1 MHTFTR
7 ILKYGWL
14 NFWRNIWVSS
24 ATIGI
29 MILALSMI
37 AIIVI
42 GRSMTETFISSLQQ
56 KVDVSVYF
64 VPDAKEGDI
73 LQAKSVLE
81 ARPEVRDV
89 QYISRDQAID
99 TFKEKHK
106 DNAVLMDSLN
116 ELGSNPL
123 QATLNI
129 KASQATQF
137 ESIATFLEGSGYR
150 QYIDKINYRENQKV
164 IDKIIS
170 ISSSIERVGIFM
182 SIVLG
187 TFVVLVTFNTIR
199 LAIYSAREEIGIM
212 RLVGAGNWY
221 IRGPFIVSGALY
233 GLFAGIITLLLS
245 LLMTWLLTP
254 NFSAVFSEIDLFAYY
269 RANFFSLLFVLPF
282 IGMSLGIISSF
293 IATRR
298 YLHV

>member
-64 VPDAKEGDI
+64 VPDAREGDI

-81 ARPEVRDV
+81 ARPEVREV
-89 QYISRDQAID
+89 QYISRDKALE
-99 TFKEKHK
+99 TFKEQHK
-106 DNAVLMDSLN
+106 DNAMLMDSLN

-129 KASQATQF
+129 KAFQATQF
-137 ESIATFLEGSGYR
+137 DSIATFLEGSDYR
-150 QYIDKINYRENQKV
+150 KYIDKINYHENQKV
-164 IDKIIS
+164 INKIIS
-170 ISSSIERVGIFM
+170 ISAGIERVGIFM

-199 LAIYSAREEIGIM
+199 LAIYSAREEISIM

-233 GLFAGIITLLLS
+233 GLFAGVITLIVFLFG
-245 LLMTWLLTP
+245 TWLLAP
-254 NFSAVFSEIDLFAYY
+254 HFSSIFSEIDVFSYY
-269 RANFFSLLFVLPF
+269 RNNFFSLLFVLLF
-282 IGMSLGIISSF
+282 AGMGLGVVSSF